1 MNDDGGRKQTQLLDI
16 QKVSRLLQYL
26 MKLASLRTKLIRTID
41 AYDDTLWMFN
51 VPHDGSCFTRAWGP
65 DADREPHVWLQVR
78 HFDEPS
84 LPAVPAQCE
93 GWVNLPTIRNK
104 DELPELLQQITR
116 QVPNPEWHEGSD
128 EEPPEATV
136 HERLTDYPNI
146 QAAWD
151 RYVEQEWLP
160 WTERHNAWEKVHKVY
175 SKLFAIYQAQLRLG
189 EEYEL
194 VLGLGLL
201 TWHTPT
207 GQRVRRHLMAAD
219 ASLEFEAKLGRFTV
233 RPRADG
239 AKLRPELDMLD
250 IQEQPAGAEQAAKA
264 GLSSAED
271 DPWDK
276 SCVEGVLQ
284 ALVHSISPQG
294 EYTDSETTRDIHAS
308 AKAVVELAPALI
320 LRKRSSQGLIAVL
333 QRIREQVEAGVT
345 IPDEFADLA
354 EARQKTD
361 GEATDS
367 TEGQVVGLDDEI
379 FFPKLANDAQRQ
391 IVSKIRTEN
400 GVLVQGPPGTGKS
413 HTIANLI
420 CHLLATG
427 QRILVTAKTPRA
439 LQVLEGLLPDD
450 VKPLCINLLG
460 AGTEE
465 RAALER
471 SVGGILRKN
480 EEWNESRAS
489 QERDELERRLR
500 NLRAEQSDVN
510 RQLRAIRESETHV
523 QSVADGAYRGT
534 AARIAEAVNRERE
547 RCNWFTDNAPLHQ
560 SCPVPPDD
568 LMRVLNALR
577 ELTTDKR
584 AELALALPTN
594 LPAVEHFA
602 ELIANEANAIE
613 EERDSENGGDGELA
627 AILVRSGPTAIEKLL
642 DAFAA
647 LRGAR
652 SRLPTSTQPWLEDA
666 IRDIAV
672 GTASP
677 WRELLRATQVA
688 ISSAELIAAVA
699 DDTELRFPDGT
710 EPRRL
715 RDDARALQQHMKAG
729 GKLGWGPFRPRPVRE
744 RLYVLKSV
752 TVNGRVCS
760 SPADFSILGDT
771 LDARIACD
779 SAWRSWAGRHKKV
792 DGPCRL
798 QLAMLK
804 SLRDTLMS
812 ALATEEL
819 VGACREVLKQ
829 FPDVMEHT
837 WTDASTEAISS
848 SCRLALARIRARV
861 AIEQIQRL
869 EIQAR
874 TTAAKTDAH
883 PVAAELLS
891 AIKGRNVT
899 EFARV
904 AHVIRGLETQQQQAR
919 NANERLLELRRV
931 VPHLAKNME
940 ETADDGRW
948 EERVH
953 HIDSAWRW
961 SQARYWVE
969 EYIRKEDAPALETR
983 TKQITHLINHTLA
996 LLASLHAWSFCF
1008 HRMDGGHRRHMEAW
1022 QQAMRKLGKGTG
1034 RHAWK
1039 HRRDAQEHLN
1049 ACREAVPAWVMP
1061 LHRIWDTVN
1070 PMPGMFDVVI
1080 VDEASQCGL
1089 EALPLFYLG
1098 TKVLIVGDD
1107 KQISPEAVGLD
1118 RDQVTKLGQEFLS
1131 DFEFRSTFGVESS
1144 LFDQGKLRYGTSRIT
1159 LREHFRCMPEI
1170 IQFSNDLCYSDTP
1183 LIPLRQYGPD
1193 RLPPLEHVFVND
1205 GRRDGSGSR
1214 AINRPEAEAVVER
1227 IYEMCCD
1234 DRYNGKT
1241 MGVVVLQGEAQAKL
1255 IESQLLKQVGAEEME
1270 RRRLVCG
1277 DAYSFQG
1284 DERHI
1289 MFLSLVAA
1297 PNMTIGTLSKAAD
1310 ERRFNVAASRAQD
1323 MMVLF
1328 HSVEC
1333 NDLSARGLRRRLL
1346 EFFQTNRPPT
1356 IAGVQCD
1363 ELERH
1368 AAQDNRGVVSP
1379 PTPFESWFEVDVAL
1393 ELLRRGYTVV
1403 PQFAFA
1409 GRRIDLVV
1417 QGGNAKLAVECD
1429 GDYWHGADA
1438 YEDDMQRQ
1446 RQLERCGW
1454 EFCRIRESVFRA
1466 SKDFSLKRLW
1476 EALEERGIR
1485 PNTVNAIDACD
1496 ASEGHQG
1503 APVTNDAIDN
1513 DEPDEME
1520 DPLQAGSEISS
1531 AASGRNVE
1539 DITATEIEAA
1549 IVQALSKCANN
1560 TCTLKSIT
1568 ARVLRECGV
1577 LTRGRPREVFER
1589 RTMRCVDKLQ
1599 ATGRIETYKSKNQR
1613 LRLVQRGWTQELE
1626 YAQRECT

>member
-1 MNDDGGRKQTQLLDI
+1 MNDDGGHKQAQLLDI

-26 MKLASLRTKLIRTID
+26 LKLASLRAKLVRTID
-41 AYDDTLWMFN
+41 AYDDILWILN
-51 VPHDGSCFTRAWGP
+51 VPHDRSCFTQAWGR
-65 DADREPHVWLQVR
+65 DADREPDVWLEVR
-78 HFDEPS
+78 HSDEPA

-93 GWVNLPTIRNK
+93 GWVNLPTIRKK
-104 DELPELLQQITR
+104 DELPELLGEITR
-116 QVPNPEWHEGSD
+116 QAPNPEWHEGSD
-128 EEPPEATV
+128 EEPQEVTV
-136 HERLTDYPNI
+136 HERLADYPNI

-160 WTERHNAWEKVHKVY
+160 WTERHNAWEKAHKVY
-175 SKLFAIYQAQLRLG
+175 SKLFAIHQAQLRLG

-201 TWHTPT
+201 TWQTPT
-207 GQRVRRHLMAAD
+207 GQRVRRHLVVAD
-219 ASLEFEAKLGRFTV
+219 ASSEFEAKLGRFTV
-233 RPRADG
+233 RARADG

-250 IQEQPAGAEQAAKA
+250 IEEQPVGAEHAAKT
-264 GLSSAED
+264 GLSSAKD

-294 EYTDSETTRDIHAS
+294 EYVDSGASRDIHVS
-308 AKAVVELAPALI
+308 AKPVVELAPALI
-320 LRKRSSQGLIAVL
+320 LRKRSSKGLIAVL
-333 QRIREQVEAGVT
+333 QRIKEQVEAGVSV
-345 IPDEFADLA
+345 PDEFSDLA

-361 GEATDS
+361 REGTDS
-367 TEGQVVGLDDEI
+367 SGGQAVEPDGEI
-379 FFPKLANDAQRQ
+379 FFPKLSNDAQRQ
-391 IVSKIRTEN
+391 IVGKIRSAN

-439 LQVLEGLLPDD
+439 LQVLEGLLPGD

-480 EEWNESRAS
+480 EEWSEPQAAQKRK
-489 QERDELERRLR
+489 ELERRLR
-500 NLRAEQSDVN
+500 GLRAEQSDVN
-510 RQLRAIRESETHV
+510 RHLRAIRESETHE

-534 AARIAEAVNRERE
+534 AARIAEAVSRDCERYS
-547 RCNWFTDNAPLHQ
+547 WFTDKVPLHQ
-560 SCPVPPDD
+560 SCRVSPDD
-568 LMRVLNALR
+568 LMQALNAFL
-577 ELTTDKR
+577 ELTADKR
-584 AELALALPTN
+584 AELALTLPTN
-594 LPAVEHFA
+594 VPAAEHFA
-602 ELIANEANAIE
+602 ELIANEANAIG
-613 EERDSENGGDGELA
+613 EERDSEDGGDGQLA
-627 AILVRSGPTAIEKLL
+627 AVLARSGPTAIERLL
-642 DAFAA
+642 GAFAA
-647 LRGAR
+647 LRSAR
-652 SRLPTSTQPWLEDA
+652 SRLPTSTHPWLVDA
-666 IRDIAV
+666 LRDIAA

-677 WRELLRATQVA
+677 WRELFRATQVA
-688 ISSAELIAAVA
+688 ISTAEQIVAVA

-715 RDDARALQQHMKAG
+715 RDDARVLQQHMKAG
-729 GKLGWGPFRPRPVRE
+729 GKLGWGPFRPRSVRE
-744 RLYVLKSV
+744 RLYILKLI

-760 SPADFSILGDT
+760 SPEDFSILGDT

-779 SAWRSWAGRHKKV
+779 SAWRSWVGRHNKV

-804 SLRDTLMS
+804 SLRDTLMG

-819 VGACREVLKQ
+819 VGECRESLKP
-829 FPDVMEHT
+829 FSSVIEHI
-837 WTDASTEAISS
+837 WTDARIETITS

-861 AIEQIQRL
+861 ASEQIQHL
-869 EIQAR
+869 EIQMR
-874 TTAAKTDAH
+874 TTATMMDAH
-883 PVAAELLS
+883 PVATELLS
-891 AIKGRNVT
+891 AIKDRNVT
-899 EFARV
+899 EFARGV
-904 AHVIRGLETQQQQAR
+904 DMIKRLEAQQRQAR
-919 NANERLLELRRV
+919 DADERLLELRRV
-931 VPHLAKNME
+931 VPHLAKNIE
-940 ETADDGRW
+940 ETANDGRW
-948 EERVH
+948 EERAH
-953 HIDSAWRW
+953 HVDSAWRW
-961 SQARYWVE
+961 SQARYWME
-969 EYIRKEDAPALETR
+969 EYIRKEDAPALEAR
-983 TKQITHLINHTLA
+983 TKQIMHLINDTLV

-1008 HRMDGGHRRHMEAW
+1008 GRMDDGHRRHMEAW

-1039 HRRDAQEHLN
+1039 HRQDAQEHLN
-1049 ACREAVPAWVMP
+1049 VCREAVPAWVMP
-1061 LHRIWDTVN
+1061 LHRIWDTIN
-1070 PMPGMFDVVI
+1070 PTPSMFDVVI

-1098 TKVLIVGDD
+1098 KKILIVGDD

-1118 RDQVTKLGQEFLS
+1118 RDQVTRLGQEFLS
-1131 DFEFRSTFGVESS
+1131 DFEFRSTFGAESS

-1193 RLPPLEHVFVND
+1193 RLPPLERVFVND
-1205 GRRDGSGSR
+1205 GRREGYGSR
-1214 AINRPEAEAVVER
+1214 VINRPEAEAIVER
-1227 IYEMCCD
+1227 IYEMCRD

-1255 IESQLLKQVGAEEME
+1255 IESQLLEQVGAEEME

-1323 MMVLF
+1323 MMILF

-1356 IAGVQCD
+1356 IAGLQCD

-1368 AAQDNRGVVSP
+1368 AVQDNRGVVSP
-1379 PTPFESWFEVDVAL
+1379 PSPFESWFEVDVAL

-1403 PQFAFA
+1403 PQFAFG

-1466 SKDFSLKRLW
+1466 NKDFSLKRLW
-1476 EALEERGIR
+1476 EALEERGIC
-1485 PNTVNAIDACD
+1485 PSTANVVDGSEVNG
-1496 ASEGHQG
+1496 ERQG
-1503 APVTNDAIDN
+1503 ASIANDVIDS
-1513 DEPDEME
+1513 DESDEME
-1520 DPLQAGSEISS
+1520 DSLQVGSETSS
-1531 AASGRNVE
+1531 SASGRNVE
-1539 DITATEIEAA
+1539 DITIAEIEAA

-1560 TCTLKSIT
+1560 TCTAKSIT
-1568 ARVLRECGV
+1568 TRVLRECGV

-1589 RTMRCVDKLQ
+1589 RTMRCVGKLE
-1599 ATGRIETYKSKNQR
+1599 AAGRIKTYKSKNQR
-1613 LRLVQRGWTQELE
+1613 LRLVKRGWTQELE
-1626 YAQRECT
+1626 YVQRERT